1 MKAPNMLTAKDDG
14 LSGEIMEKILAREY
28 NENIH
33 GSHGEGKYFPFLQG
47 IYIALILSLFTLF
60 IIRISSAQESFPKR
74 NRPDSRIMDRR
85 GTCPESLSSSLTED
99 QKKAIESFRRSY
111 IAETRPIRI
120 ELFALKIHLRY
131 LLSDRNVEP
140 RVLFDQQK
148 KISVLQGKLEQVSLS
163 YQLRA
168 RSVLTK
174 EQLERLPEGWGYE
187 LGIGHEIPAMETGR
201 RSPKGLQ

>member
-1 MKAPNMLTAKDDG
+1 MKASNMLIANDDG
-14 LSGEIMEKILAREY
+14 FSGGIMEKIHEREY

-33 GSHGEGKYFPFLQG
+33 RSHGEGRYFLFLQG

-74 NRPDSRIMDRR
+74 NTPDSRIMERR
-85 GTCPESLSSSLTED
+85 GTCLESLSPSIRED
-99 QKKAIESFRRSY
+99 QKKAIESLRRAY

-120 ELFALKIHLRY
+120 ELFALKIDLRY

-140 RVLFDQQK
+140 RVLFDQQR
-148 KISVLQGKLEQVSLS
+148 KISVLQGKLEELSLS

-168 RSVLTK
+168 RSVFTK
-174 EQLERLPEGWGYE
+174 EQLERLPEGWAYE
-187 LGIGHEIPAMETGR
+187 LGIGHEIPAMDMGR